1 MKRLAVLAV
10 AGWVSV
16 TASASTS
23 ASNWVFISKDDY
35 LNTLYVDA
43 DSISGSGR
51 YKEAFA
57 KVNLYNVQ
65 TDSGL
70 RWDSR
75 TALYRIDCRSKPT
88 QFQVLSRIAH
98 LNNRVV
104 HRDSGTYPSWRPVY
118 PGSISEQ
125 MANFI
130 CSH

>member
-16 TASASTS
+16 TASAS
-23 ASNWVFISKDDY
+23 NWVFITKDNS

-51 YKEAFA
+51 YKKAFA
-57 KVNLYNVQ
+57 KINLYNVQ
-65 TDSGL
+65 TDSGT
-70 RWDSR
+70 RWNSQ
-75 TALYRIDCRSKPT
+75 TALFQIDCRSKPT
-88 QFQVLSRIAH
+88 QFQVLS
-98 LNNRVV
+98 LFSYFNSRVV
-104 HRDSGTYPSWRPVY
+104 HSDNNAYPSWDPVY
-118 PGSISEQ
+118 PDSLSEP